1 MRHGLV
7 LLSLVAS
14 CALAQ
19 SNARAQPMS
28 DPMQPPGARGATAGT
43 SAPRSVG
50 LQAVI
55 TSPSRSLAVIDGAVV
70 NVGAPVRDGTLNSVS
85 DSVAVVRKNGERDVL
100 LMHPGIDKRPSRRE
114 RP

>member
-1 MRHGLV
+1 MRQLAV
-7 LLSLVAS
+7 LLYFVVS

-19 SNARAQPMS
+19 THARAQPMS
-28 DPMQPPGARGATAGT
+28 DPMQPPGARGATAGAT
-43 SAPRSVG
+43 APRSGG

-55 TSPSRSLAVIDGAVV
+55 TSPSRSLAVIDGVVV
-70 NVGAPVRDGTLNSVS
+70 NVGAPVRDGTLSSVS